1 MGKSLGTMIVY
12 YKIPRGR
19 GQAMGGNVTD
29 CDCPWERIL
38 KSCPAVWIFDILLL
52 YPGLPPCALGHIKK
66 LRIYSCSIGMEEHCH
81 QYIILFLYGQSR
93 KIVLKIKRLS
103 TSIRFV

>member
-38 KSCPAVWIFDILLL
+38 KSCPAVWIFDIVKNLHKIA
-52 YPGLPPCALGHIKK
+52 Y
-66 LRIYSCSIGMEEHCH
+66 
-81 QYIILFLYGQSR
+81 QILFG
-93 KIVLKIKRLS
+93 
-103 TSIRFV
+103 